1 MKRLLT
7 ALALFL
13 GFALFQALALTLPFA
28 SSPAMAA
35 DSLSGAQVFQNNC
48 AMCHVGGKNVVM
60 PDKTLDQAAL
70 DKYGKNSVVAITA
83 QIKAGMNAMPA
94 FKDKLT
100 DAQIEDVAAYV
111 LKQAENGWQ

>member
-1 MKRLLT
+1 MRKLLT
-7 ALALFL
+7 NFALFL
-13 GFALFQALALTLPFA
+13 SISLFQALVFTLPFA

-35 DSLSGAQVFQNNC
+35 DSLSGAQVFQNSC
-48 AMCHVGGKNVVM
+48 AICHVGGKNVVM

-70 DKYGKNSVVAITA
+70 DKYGKNSVVAITT

-94 FKDKLT
+94 FQDKLT

-111 LKQAENGWQ
+111 LEQAENGW